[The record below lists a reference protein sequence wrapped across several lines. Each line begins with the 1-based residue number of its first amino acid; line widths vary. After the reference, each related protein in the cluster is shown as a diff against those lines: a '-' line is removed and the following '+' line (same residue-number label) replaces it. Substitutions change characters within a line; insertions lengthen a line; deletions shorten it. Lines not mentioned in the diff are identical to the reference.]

1 MKSNNESNQAL
12 RDDQIQVSD
21 SILVSLEEY
30 TPLLYGWLYV
40 FHTATI
46 IFILYIGY
54 KIHRALLKTFNRLG
68 SRHINSIIIPTLVS
82 YFN

>member
-1 MKSNNESNQAL
+1 MRSNNVEYQVL
-12 RDDQIQVSD
+12 GDDQNQVLVP
-21 SILVSLEEY
+21 ILVPLEDY
-30 TPLLYGWLYV
+30 TPLLYGWLYL

-46 IFILYIGY
+46 ILIFYIGY
-54 KIHRALLKTFNRLG
+54 KIHRALIKTFNRLG